1 MTVRAVI
8 LVILLP
14 AFATMAIDAEA
25 GQRSNVRKGSTS
37 KKPAKT
43 TSSAQA
49 PARPATPPASAAA
62 SAASQTTREAPLMQ
76 CPSVLGNGAKTQRLF
91 CDVLIGGHAAGGLRI
106 SIPEHQGTATLRF
119 TLHNRQVVADEPAAP
134 AKGAGAPAAPPVYAR
149 YTAALK
155 IVKSD
160 GAVLNQAIVQSEY
173 RSAADLVERI
183 VGGAGPGG
191 VKAVAPTGSE
201 PIVIDVPPDVREVSL
216 LGDQLKIERLGGTE
230 LINTPGRPIAVVSQ
244 VQVEYRPVTSSAQR

>member
-8 LVILLP
+8 LALLP
-14 AFATMAIDAEA
+14 VFATMSMVDAEA
-25 GQRSNVRKGSTS
+25 GQRGTVRKGSSS
-37 KKPAKT
+37 KTPPKTAAKT
-43 TSSAQA
+43 AS
-49 PARPATPPASAAA
+49 PARPAAPAAT
-62 SAASQTTREAPLMQ
+62 SQTTREAPLMQ

-91 CDVLIGGHAAGGLRI
+91 CDVLVGTHAAGGLRI
-106 SIPEHQGTATLRF
+106 SIPEHQGAATLRF

-134 AKGAGAPAAPPVYAR
+134 VKGAPAAPPVYAR

-160 GAVLNQAIVQSEY
+160 GAVLSEAIVQSEY

-183 VGGAGPGG
+183 AGGTAPGG

-201 PIVIDVPPDVREVSL
+201 VIVIDVPPDVREVSL
-216 LGDQLKIERLGGTE
+216 LGDQLKVERLGGTE

-244 VQVEYRPVTSSAQR
+244 VQVEYRPITSSAQR